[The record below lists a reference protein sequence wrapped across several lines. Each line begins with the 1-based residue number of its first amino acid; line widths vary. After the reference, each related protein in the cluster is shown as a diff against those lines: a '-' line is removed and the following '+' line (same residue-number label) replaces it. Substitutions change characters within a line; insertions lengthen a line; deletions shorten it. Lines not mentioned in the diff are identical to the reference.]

1 MNNYFQEID
10 KFSVKLT
17 ELVIRNKWTTILFTL
32 LFTLACGYGAK
43 NLAFSTNY
51 RVFFSESNPEL
62 KAFESFQ
69 STYTKN
75 DNVLFVVKKNKPGNV
90 FNDSDLTAIKEITER
105 AWQIP
110 YVIRVDSITNFQHT
124 SAVGDDLIVED
135 LVEGQ
140 NENKDYYE
148 SRMEIALNEPLLLN
162 QSISEDAEIT
172 AINAVLQFAEKDLME
187 VPEAINYALGIEK
200 DIEEKFPDIEVYVS
214 GVAALNNAFAEA
226 GMKDAGTI
234 TPIMFLMIFIM
245 VGLIIRAWSPTI
257 AVLILI
263 ILSTIVG
270 MGIGG
275 YAGIELTPI
284 SMAAP
289 TVILTLAVAD
299 AIHIYIT
306 LKSLM
311 QEGMEKREAIIE
323 SLKINFLPV
332 TITSATTIVGFLALN
347 FSDSP
352 PYWHLGNIT
361 AIGIGAAWFFSI
373 TLLPVIINILP
384 YKAKLG
390 SEKEKDK
397 SVMLKLANFV
407 IENHKKVLVGTST
420 VTLIIICFI
429 PTINFDDQWVE
440 YFDESVKFRTDS
452 DFVLDNFGVYPIEY
466 SIPAKSEGGISE
478 PEYLQNIEKFISYL
492 RDIENVT
499 HVYSISDIMKRLNK
513 NMHGDEQSYYKI
525 PDERDLSA
533 QYLLLYELSLPYGLD
548 LNDRINIDKSAS
560 RVTVTFGRLTT
571 SELKDFLIKTD
582 EWMGINLPGYMQTKP
597 TGASVMFTYITERNV
612 NSMITG
618 TMIAIFAIALMMV
631 VALRSLKLG
640 LLSLIPNGLPILT
653 TFGAWAIL
661 VGDVGFSV
669 ATVASISLGIV
680 VDDTVHFLSKYVRA
694 REDRQLSVED
704 SIRYAFDNVG
714 MAIVINTFILAV
726 GFGVLTSS
734 TFKLNV
740 DMGLMTILAII
751 FAIILDFLLLPA
763 ILLLKKDVKLSSGGS
778 INTAQPSTSA
788 I

>member
-1 MNNYFQEID
+1 MKNYFQQID
-10 KFSVKLT
+10 LYSVKFT
-17 ELVIRNKWTTILFTL
+17 KTL
-32 LFTLACGYGAK
+32 LQNKFITIILSIFFALICGYGAQNPK
-43 NLAFSTNY
+43 FSTNY

-75 DNVLFVVKKNKPGNV
+75 DNVLFVIKKKDSGSI
-90 FNDSDLTAIKEITER
+90 FNNSDLSAIKKLTEQ

-110 YVIRVDSITNFQHT
+110 YVIRVDSVTNFQHT
-124 SAVGDDLIVED
+124 SAFKDDLVVED
-135 LVEGQ
+135 LI
-140 NENKDYYE
+140 NEVDAEETYYQ
-148 SRMEIALNEPLLLN
+148 SRLKIALEEPLLLN
-162 QSISEDAEIT
+162 QSISKDGKVSAV
-172 AINAVLQFAEKDLME
+172 NAVLQFAEKDLME
-187 VPEAINYALGIEK
+187 VPQAVNFAL
-200 DIEEKFPDIEVYVS
+200 DIERKIEADYPNLEVYVS

-226 GMKDAGTI
+226 GMNDAGTI
-234 TPIMFLMIFIM
+234 IPIMFLVIFAL
-245 VGLIIRAWSPTI
+245 VWLIIRAWSPTV

-263 ILSTIVG
+263 ILSTMVG

-306 LKSLM
+306 LRSLM
-311 QEGMEKREAIIE
+311 QEGIVKQKAIVE
-323 SLKINFLPV
+323 SLKINFIPV

-361 AIGIGAAWFFSI
+361 AVGIGAAWLFSI
-373 TLLPVIINILP
+373 TLLPVIISLLP
-384 YKAKLG
+384 YSTKVVSK
-390 SEKEKDK
+390 KEKTQ
-397 SVMLKLANFV
+397 SLMLKLANFV
-407 IENHKKVLVGTST
+407 IDNYKKVFFGTS
-420 VTLIIICFI
+420 VITLIIMCFI
-429 PTINFDDQWVE
+429 PTIKFDDQWVE
-440 YFDESVKFRTDS
+440 YFDESVKFRSDS
-452 DFVLDNFGVYPIEY
+452 DVVLDNFGVYPIEY

-478 PEYLQNIEKFISYL
+478 PEYLQNIEKFIVYL
-492 RDIENVT
+492 REVENVE

-513 NMHGDEQSYYKI
+513 NMHGDDQSYYRI
-525 PDERDLSA
+525 PEERDLSA

-571 SELKDFLIKTD
+571 AELKNFLIQTD
-582 EWMGINLPGYMQTKP
+582 NWMQENFPNYMQTKP
-597 TGASVMFTYITERNV
+597 TGASVMFTYITERNIS
-612 NSMITG
+612 SMITG
-618 TMIAIFAIALMMV
+618 TMIAIFAIALMMI

-740 DMGLMTILAII
+740 DMGLMTILAIV
-751 FAIILDFLLLPA
+751 FALILDFLLLPA
-763 ILLLKKDVKLSSGGS
+763 ILLFKNDFAVSNSENVNAVNPATSGV
-778 INTAQPSTSA
+778 
-788 I
+788 

>member
-1 MNNYFQEID
+1 MQNYFQKID
-10 KFSVKLT
+10 LYSVKFTEVLLQNKLLT
-17 ELVIRNKWTTILFTL
+17 VILSIFFALI
-32 LFTLACGYGAK
+32 CGFGAQ
-43 NLAFSTNY
+43 NLKFSTNY

-75 DNVLFVVKKNKPGNV
+75 DNVLFVIKKKDSGSIFNNSDLSAVKK
-90 FNDSDLTAIKEITER
+90 LTEK

-110 YVIRVDSITNFQHT
+110 YVIRVDSVTNFQHT
-124 SAVGDDLIVED
+124 SAVEDDLVVED
-135 LVEGQ
+135 LI
-140 NENKDYYE
+140 NEIDAEERYYQ
-148 SRMEIALNEPLLLN
+148 SRLKIALEEPLLLN
-162 QSISEDAEIT
+162 QSISKDGKVSAV
-172 AINAVLQFAEKDLME
+172 NAVLQFAEKDLME
-187 VPEAINYALGIEK
+187 VPQAVNFAL
-200 DIEEKFPDIEVYVS
+200 DIEREIETDYPNLEVYVS

-226 GMKDAGTI
+226 GMKDAGTL
-234 TPIMFLMIFIM
+234 TPIMFLVIFAL
-245 VGLIIRAWSPTI
+245 VWLIIRAWSPTV

-263 ILSTIVG
+263 ILSTMVG

-311 QEGMEKREAIIE
+311 QEGMVKQKAIVE

-361 AIGIGAAWFFSI
+361 AVGIGAAWLFSI
-373 TLLPVIINILP
+373 TLLPVIISLLP
-384 YKAKLG
+384 YSTKVI
-390 SEKEKDK
+390 SEKEKTQ
-397 SVMLKLANFV
+397 SIMLRLANFV
-407 IENHKKVLVGTST
+407 IGNYKKVFVGTSII
-420 VTLIIICFI
+420 TLIIICFI

-440 YFDESVKFRTDS
+440 YFDESVKFRSDS
-452 DFVLDNFGVYPIEY
+452 DVVLDNFGVYPIEY

-478 PEYLQNIEKFISYL
+478 PEYLQNIEKFILYL
-492 RDIENVT
+492 RSVENVE

-513 NMHGDEQSYYKI
+513 NMHGDDQSYYRI
-525 PDERDLSA
+525 PEERDLSA

-560 RVTVTFGRLTT
+560 RVTVTFGRITT
-571 SELKDFLIKTD
+571 AELKNFLVQTD
-582 EWMGINLPGYMQTKP
+582 NWMQENFPNYMQTKP
-597 TGASVMFTYITERNV
+597 TGASVMFTYITERNIS
-612 NSMITG
+612 SMITG
-618 TMIAIFAIALMMV
+618 TMIAIFAIALMMI

-653 TFGAWAIL
+653 TFGTWAIL
-661 VGDVGFSV
+661 IGDVGFSV

-734 TFKLNV
+734 TFKLNI
-740 DMGLMTILAII
+740 DMGLMTILAIV
-751 FAIILDFLLLPA
+751 FALILDFLLLPA
-763 ILLLKKDVKLSSGGS
+763 ILLFKNDFAVSDSKNVNMTNPVTSGV
-778 INTAQPSTSA
+778 
-788 I
+788 

>member
-1 MNNYFQEID
+1 MKNYFQRID
-10 KFSVKLT
+10 LYSVKFT
-17 ELVIRNKWTTILFTL
+17 EILLRNKSITIILSISFAL
-32 LFTLACGYGAK
+32 ICGYGGQ
-43 NLAFSTNY
+43 NLNFSTNY

-75 DNVLFVVKKNKPGNV
+75 DNVLFVVKKKDSGSI
-90 FNDSDLTAIKEITER
+90 FNDSDLSAIKELTEQ

-110 YVIRVDSITNFQHT
+110 YVIRVDSVTNFQHT
-124 SAVGDDLIVED
+124 SAVEDDLIVED
-135 LVEGQ
+135 LI
-140 NENKDYYE
+140 NEVDAEETYYQ
-148 SRMEIALNEPLLLN
+148 SRLEIALEEPLLLN
-162 QSISEDAEIT
+162 QSISKDGKVSAV
-172 AINAVLQFAEKDLME
+172 NAVLQFAEKDLME
-187 VPEAINYALGIEK
+187 VPQAINFAL
-200 DIEEKFPDIEVYVS
+200 DIERKIEADYPNLEVYVS

-226 GMKDAGTI
+226 GMNDAGTI
-234 TPIMFLMIFIM
+234 TPIMFLVIFAL
-245 VGLIIRAWSPTI
+245 VWLIIRAWSPTV

-263 ILSTIVG
+263 ILSTMVG

-311 QEGMEKREAIIE
+311 QEGMVKQKAIVE

-361 AIGIGAAWFFSI
+361 AVGIGAAWLFSI
-373 TLLPVIINILP
+373 TLLPVIISLLP
-384 YKAKLG
+384 YSTKVV
-390 SEKEKDK
+390 SEKEKTQ
-397 SVMLKLANFV
+397 SIMLKLANFV
-407 IENHKKVLVGTST
+407 IDNYKKVFVGTS
-420 VTLIIICFI
+420 VITLIIILFI

-440 YFDESVKFRTDS
+440 YFDESVKFRSDS
-452 DFVLDNFGVYPIEY
+452 DVVLDNFGVYPIEY

-478 PEYLQNIEKFISYL
+478 PEYLQNIEKFIVYL
-492 RDIENVT
+492 RSVENVE

-513 NMHGDEQSYYKI
+513 NMHGDDQSYYRI
-525 PDERDLSA
+525 PEERDLSA

-560 RVTVTFGRLTT
+560 RVTVTFGRITT
-571 SELKDFLIKTD
+571 AELKNFLIQTD
-582 EWMGINLPGYMQTKP
+582 NWMQENFPNYMQTKP
-597 TGASVMFTYITERNV
+597 TGASVMFTYITERNIS
-612 NSMITG
+612 SMITG
-618 TMIAIFAIALMMV
+618 TMIAIFAIALMMI

-661 VGDVGFSV
+661 IGDVGFSV

-704 SIRYAFDNVG
+704 SIRYAFDSVG

-740 DMGLMTILAII
+740 DMGLMTILAIV
-751 FAIILDFLLLPA
+751 FALILDFLLLPA
-763 ILLLKKDVKLSSGGS
+763 ILLFKNDFAVSNSKNVSTVNPVTSGV
-778 INTAQPSTSA
+778 
-788 I
+788 

>member
-1 MNNYFQEID
+1 MKNYFQQID
-10 KFSVKLT
+10 LYSVKFT
-17 ELVIRNKWTTILFTL
+17 KTL
-32 LFTLACGYGAK
+32 LQNKFITIILSIFFALICGYGAQNPK
-43 NLAFSTNY
+43 FSTNY

-75 DNVLFVVKKNKPGNV
+75 DNVLFVIKKKDSGSI
-90 FNDSDLTAIKEITER
+90 FNNSDLSAIKKLTEQ

-110 YVIRVDSITNFQHT
+110 YVIRVDSVTNFQHT
-124 SAVGDDLIVED
+124 SAFKDDLVVED
-135 LVEGQ
+135 LI
-140 NENKDYYE
+140 NEVDAEETYYQ
-148 SRMEIALNEPLLLN
+148 SRLKIALEEPLLLN
-162 QSISEDAEIT
+162 QSISKDGKVSAV
-172 AINAVLQFAEKDLME
+172 NAVLQFAEKDLME
-187 VPEAINYALGIEK
+187 VPQAVNFAL
-200 DIEEKFPDIEVYVS
+200 DIERKIEADYPNLEVYVS
-214 GVAALNNAFAEA
+214 GIAALNNAFAEA
-226 GMKDAGTI
+226 GMNDAGTI
-234 TPIMFLMIFIM
+234 IPIMFLVIFAL
-245 VGLIIRAWSPTI
+245 VWLIIRAWSPTV

-263 ILSTIVG
+263 ILSTMVG

-306 LKSLM
+306 LRSLM
-311 QEGMEKREAIIE
+311 QEGMVKQKAIVE
-323 SLKINFLPV
+323 SLKINFIPV

-361 AIGIGAAWFFSI
+361 AVGIGAAWLFSI
-373 TLLPVIINILP
+373 TLLPVIISLLP
-384 YKAKLG
+384 YSTKVVSK
-390 SEKEKDK
+390 KEKTQ
-397 SVMLKLANFV
+397 SLMLKLANFV
-407 IENHKKVLVGTST
+407 IDNYKKVFFGTS
-420 VTLIIICFI
+420 VITLIIMCFI
-429 PTINFDDQWVE
+429 PTIKFDDQWVE
-440 YFDESVKFRTDS
+440 YFDESVKFRSDS
-452 DFVLDNFGVYPIEY
+452 DVVLDNFGVYPIEY

-478 PEYLQNIEKFISYL
+478 PEYLQNIEKFIVYL
-492 RDIENVT
+492 REVENVE

-513 NMHGDEQSYYKI
+513 NMHGDDQSYYRI
-525 PDERDLSA
+525 PEERDLSA

-571 SELKDFLIKTD
+571 AELKNFLIQTD
-582 EWMGINLPGYMQTKP
+582 NWMQENFPNYMQTKP
-597 TGASVMFTYITERNV
+597 TGASVMFTYITERNIS
-612 NSMITG
+612 SMITG
-618 TMIAIFAIALMMV
+618 TMIAIFAIALMMI

-740 DMGLMTILAII
+740 DMGLMTILAIV
-751 FAIILDFLLLPA
+751 FALILDFLLLPA
-763 ILLLKKDVKLSSGGS
+763 ILLFKNDFAVSNSENVNAVNPATSGV
-778 INTAQPSTSA
+778 
-788 I
+788 

>member
-90 FNDSDLTAIKEITER
+90 FNDNDLSAIREITEK

-200 DIEEKFPDIEVYVS
+200 DIEEKFPDLEVYVS

-390 SEKEKDK
+390 SDKEKEK

-582 EWMGINLPGYMQTKP
+582 EWMGINLPSYMQTKP
-597 TGASVMFTYITERNV
+597 TGASVMFTYITERNI

-631 VALRSLKLG
+631 VALRSLELG

>member
-1 MNNYFQEID
+1 MKNYFQRID
-10 KFSVKLT
+10 LYSVKFT
-17 ELVIRNKWTTILFTL
+17 EILLRNKSTTIILSISFAL
-32 LFTLACGYGAK
+32 ICGYGGQ
-43 NLAFSTNY
+43 NLNFSTNY

-75 DNVLFVVKKNKPGNV
+75 DNVLFVVKKKDSGSI
-90 FNDSDLTAIKEITER
+90 FNDSDLSAIKELTEQ

-110 YVIRVDSITNFQHT
+110 YVIRVDSVTNFQHT
-124 SAVGDDLIVED
+124 SAVEDDLIVED
-135 LVEGQ
+135 LI
-140 NENKDYYE
+140 NEVDAEETYYQ
-148 SRMEIALNEPLLLN
+148 SRLEIALEEPLLLN
-162 QSISEDAEIT
+162 QSISKDGKVSAV
-172 AINAVLQFAEKDLME
+172 NAVLQFAEKDLME
-187 VPEAINYALGIEK
+187 VPQAINFAL
-200 DIEEKFPDIEVYVS
+200 DIERKIEADYPNLEVYVS

-226 GMKDAGTI
+226 GMNDAGTI
-234 TPIMFLMIFIM
+234 TPIMFLVIFAL
-245 VGLIIRAWSPTI
+245 VWLIIRAWSPTV

-263 ILSTIVG
+263 ILSTMVG

-311 QEGMEKREAIIE
+311 REGMVKQKAIVE

-361 AIGIGAAWFFSI
+361 AVGIGAAWLFSI
-373 TLLPVIINILP
+373 TLLPVIISLLP
-384 YKAKLG
+384 YSTKVV
-390 SEKEKDK
+390 SEKEKTQ
-397 SVMLKLANFV
+397 SIMLKLANFV
-407 IENHKKVLVGTST
+407 IGNYKKVFVGTSII
-420 VTLIIICFI
+420 TLIIICFI

-440 YFDESVKFRTDS
+440 YFDESVKFRSDS
-452 DFVLDNFGVYPIEY
+452 DVVLDNFGVYPIEY

-478 PEYLQNIEKFISYL
+478 PEYLQNIEKFIVYL
-492 RDIENVT
+492 RSVENVE

-513 NMHGDEQSYYKI
+513 NMHGDDQSYYRI
-525 PDERDLSA
+525 PEERDLSA

-560 RVTVTFGRLTT
+560 RVTVTFGRITT
-571 SELKDFLIKTD
+571 AELKNFLVQTNN
-582 EWMGINLPGYMQTKP
+582 WMQENFPNYMQTKP
-597 TGASVMFTYITERNV
+597 TGASVMFTYITERNIS
-612 NSMITG
+612 SMITG
-618 TMIAIFAIALMMV
+618 TMIAIFAIALMMI

-661 VGDVGFSV
+661 IGDVGFSV

-704 SIRYAFDNVG
+704 SIRYAFDSVG

-740 DMGLMTILAII
+740 DMGLMTILAIV
-751 FAIILDFLLLPA
+751 FALILDFLLLPA
-763 ILLLKKDVKLSSGGS
+763 ILLFKNDFAVSDSKNV
-778 INTAQPSTSA
+778 NTANPVTSKV
-788 I
+788 

>member
-1 MNNYFQEID
+1 MNNYFQKID
-10 KFSVKLT
+10 EFSVKLT
-17 ELVIRNKWTTILFTL
+17 EFLIRHKWSTIIFSVLFTM
-32 LFTLACGYGAK
+32 ACGYGAQ
-43 NLAFSTNY
+43 NLKFSTNY
-51 RVFFSESNPEL
+51 RVFFSENNPEL

-75 DNVLFVVKKNKPGNV
+75 DNVLFLVKKKDSGNL
-90 FNDSDLTAIKEITER
+90 FNSNDLSAIKKLTEQ

-110 YVIRVDSITNFQHT
+110 YVIRVDSVTNFQHT
-124 SAVGDDLIVED
+124 SSIEDDLIVED
-135 LVEGQ
+135 LVDSLDAE
-140 NENKDYYE
+140 KKYYQ
-148 SRMEIALNEPLLLN
+148 SRLKIALNEPLLLN
-162 QSISEDAEIT
+162 QSISKDGEVSAV
-172 AINAVLQFAEKDLME
+172 NAVLQFAEKDLME
-187 VPEAINYALGIEK
+187 VPQAVNFALEIEK
-200 DIEEKFPDIEVYVS
+200 QIEADYPNLEVYVS

-226 GMKDAGTI
+226 GMQDAATI
-234 TPIMFLMIFIM
+234 TPIMFLVIFAL
-245 VGLIIRAWSPTI
+245 VWLIIRAWSPTV

-306 LKSLM
+306 LKRLM
-311 QEGMEKREAIIE
+311 QEGLDKQKAIVE

-361 AIGIGAAWFFSI
+361 AVGIAAAWFFSI
-373 TLLPVIINILP
+373 TLLPVIMTLLP
-384 YKAKLG
+384 YSTKII
-390 SEKEKDK
+390 SEKEKAQ
-397 SVMLKLANFV
+397 SIMLKLANFV
-407 IENHKKVLVGTST
+407 IDNHKRVFIGTSA

-440 YFDESVKFRTDS
+440 YFDESVKFRIDS
-452 DFVLDNFGVYPIEY
+452 DVVLDNFGVYPIEY
-466 SIPAKSEGGISE
+466 SIPANSEGGISE
-478 PEYLQNIEKFISYL
+478 PEYLQNIEKFIIYL
-492 RDIENVT
+492 RDIKNVE

-513 NMHGDEQSYYKI
+513 NMHGDDQSYYKI
-525 PDERDLSA
+525 PDKRDLSA

-571 SELKDFLIKTD
+571 AELKNFLIKTD
-582 EWMGINLPGYMQTKP
+582 TWMQENLPSYMQTKP

-631 VALRSLKLG
+631 AALRSLKLG

-694 REDRQLSVED
+694 REDRELSVED

-740 DMGLMTILAII
+740 DMGLMTILAIV
-751 FAIILDFLLLPA
+751 FALILDFLLLPA
-763 ILLLKKDVKLSSGGS
+763 ILLFRKDLTISNSDP
-778 INTAQPSTSA
+778 INVTQPSTSGV
-788 I
+788 

>member
-1 MNNYFQEID
+1 
-10 KFSVKLT
+10 
-17 ELVIRNKWTTILFTL
+17 
-32 LFTLACGYGAK
+32 
-43 NLAFSTNY
+43 
-51 RVFFSESNPEL
+51 
-62 KAFESFQ
+62 
-69 STYTKN
+69 
-75 DNVLFVVKKNKPGNV
+75 
-90 FNDSDLTAIKEITER
+90 
-105 AWQIP
+105 
-110 YVIRVDSITNFQHT
+110 
-124 SAVGDDLIVED
+124 
-135 LVEGQ
+135 
-140 NENKDYYE
+140 
-148 SRMEIALNEPLLLN
+148 MEIALNEPLLLN
-162 QSISEDAEIT
+162 QSISKDAKIT
-172 AINAVLQFAEKDLME
+172 AVNAVLQFAEKDLME

-200 DIEEKFPDIEVYVS
+200 DIEEKFTDLEVYVS

-361 AIGIGAAWFFSI
+361 AIGIGAAWFFSV

-390 SEKEKDK
+390 SEEAKDK
-397 SVMLKLANFV
+397 SIMLKLANFV
-407 IENHKKVLVGTST
+407 IGNHKKVLIGTST
-420 VTLIIICFI
+420 VTLMIICFI

-478 PEYLQNIEKFISYL
+478 PEYLQNIEKFILYL
-492 RDIENVT
+492 RDIENVV

-513 NMHGDEQSYYKI
+513 NMNVDEQSYYKI
-525 PDERDLSA
+525 PEERDLSA

-582 EWMGINLPGYMQTKP
+582 EWMETNLPSYMQTKP
-597 TGASVMFTYITERNV
+597 TGASVMFTYITERNID
-612 NSMITG
+612 SMITG

-734 TFKLNV
+734 TIKLNV

-751 FAIILDFLLLPA
+751 FAILLDFLLLPA
-763 ILLLKKDVKLSSGGS
+763 ILLLKKDVKLSSDGS
-778 INTAQPSTSA
+778 INAAQPSTSA

>member
-1 MNNYFQEID
+1 MKNYFQQID
-10 KFSVKLT
+10 LYSVKFT
-17 ELVIRNKWTTILFTL
+17 KTL
-32 LFTLACGYGAK
+32 LQNKFITIILSIFFALICGYGAQNPK
-43 NLAFSTNY
+43 FSTNY

-75 DNVLFVVKKNKPGNV
+75 DNVLFVIKKKDSGSI
-90 FNDSDLTAIKEITER
+90 FNNSDLSAIKKLTEQ

-110 YVIRVDSITNFQHT
+110 YVIRVDSVTNFQHT
-124 SAVGDDLIVED
+124 SAFKDDLVVED
-135 LVEGQ
+135 LI
-140 NENKDYYE
+140 NEVDAEETYYQ
-148 SRMEIALNEPLLLN
+148 SRLKIALEEPLLLN
-162 QSISEDAEIT
+162 QSISKDGKVSAV
-172 AINAVLQFAEKDLME
+172 NAVLQFAEKDLME
-187 VPEAINYALGIEK
+187 VPQAVNFAL
-200 DIEEKFPDIEVYVS
+200 DIERKIEADYPNLEVYVS

-226 GMKDAGTI
+226 GMNDAGTI
-234 TPIMFLMIFIM
+234 TPIMFLVIFAL
-245 VGLIIRAWSPTI
+245 VWLIIRAWSPTV

-263 ILSTIVG
+263 ILSTMVG

-306 LKSLM
+306 LRSLM
-311 QEGMEKREAIIE
+311 QEGMVKQKAIVE
-323 SLKINFLPV
+323 SLKINFIPV

-361 AIGIGAAWFFSI
+361 AVGIGAAWLFSI
-373 TLLPVIINILP
+373 TLLPVIISLLP
-384 YKAKLG
+384 YSTKVVSK
-390 SEKEKDK
+390 KEKTQ
-397 SVMLKLANFV
+397 SLMLKLANFV
-407 IENHKKVLVGTST
+407 IDNYKKVFFGTS
-420 VTLIIICFI
+420 VITLIIMCFI
-429 PTINFDDQWVE
+429 PTIKFDDQWVE
-440 YFDESVKFRTDS
+440 YFDESVKFRSDS
-452 DFVLDNFGVYPIEY
+452 DVVLDNFGVYPIEY

-478 PEYLQNIEKFISYL
+478 PEYLQNIEKFIVYL
-492 RDIENVT
+492 RKVENVE

-513 NMHGDEQSYYKI
+513 NMHGDDQSYYRI
-525 PDERDLSA
+525 PEERDLSA

-571 SELKDFLIKTD
+571 AELKNFLIQTD
-582 EWMGINLPGYMQTKP
+582 NWMQENFPNYMQTKP
-597 TGASVMFTYITERNV
+597 TGASVMFTYITERNIS
-612 NSMITG
+612 SMITG
-618 TMIAIFAIALMMV
+618 TMIAIFAIALMMI

-740 DMGLMTILAII
+740 DMGLMTILAIV
-751 FAIILDFLLLPA
+751 FALILDFLLLPA
-763 ILLLKKDVKLSSGGS
+763 ILLFKNDFAVSNSENVNAVNPATSGV
-778 INTAQPSTSA
+778 
-788 I
+788 

>member
-32 LFTLACGYGAK
+32 LFTLASGYGAK

-75 DNVLFVVKKNKPGNV
+75 DNVLFVVKKNEPGNV

-200 DIEEKFPDIEVYVS
+200 DIEEKFPDLEVYVS

-390 SEKEKDK
+390 SDKEKDK

>member
-1 MNNYFQEID
+1 MKNYFQRID
-10 KFSVKLT
+10 LYSVKFT
-17 ELVIRNKWTTILFTL
+17 EILLRNKSITIILSISFAL
-32 LFTLACGYGAK
+32 VCGYGAK
-43 NLAFSTNY
+43 NLKFSTNY

-75 DNVLFVVKKNKPGNV
+75 DNVLFVIKKKDSGSV
-90 FNDSDLTAIKEITER
+90 FNNGDLSAIKKLTDQ

-110 YVIRVDSITNFQHT
+110 YVIRVDSVTNFQHT
-124 SAVGDDLIVED
+124 SAVEDDLIVED
-135 LVEGQ
+135 LI
-140 NENKDYYE
+140 NEVDAEETYYQ
-148 SRMEIALNEPLLLN
+148 SRLKIALEEPLLLN
-162 QSISEDAEIT
+162 QSISKDGKVSAV
-172 AINAVLQFAEKDLME
+172 NAVLQFAEKDLME
-187 VPEAINYALGIEK
+187 VPQAINFAL
-200 DIEEKFPDIEVYVS
+200 DIERKIEADYPNLEVYVS

-226 GMKDAGTI
+226 GMNDAGTI
-234 TPIMFLMIFIM
+234 TPIMFLVIFAL
-245 VGLIIRAWSPTI
+245 VWLIIRAWSPTV

-263 ILSTIVG
+263 ILSTMVG

-311 QEGMEKREAIIE
+311 QEGVVKQKAIVE

-361 AIGIGAAWFFSI
+361 AVGIGAAWLFSI
-373 TLLPVIINILP
+373 TLLPVIISLLP
-384 YKAKLG
+384 YSTKVV
-390 SEKEKDK
+390 SEKEKTQ
-397 SVMLKLANFV
+397 SIMLKLANFV
-407 IENHKKVLVGTST
+407 IDNYKKVFVGTS
-420 VTLIIICFI
+420 VITLIIICFI

-440 YFDESVKFRTDS
+440 YFDESVKFRSDS
-452 DFVLDNFGVYPIEY
+452 DVVLDNFGVYPIEY

-478 PEYLQNIEKFISYL
+478 PEYLQNIEKFIVYL
-492 RDIENVT
+492 RSVENVE

-513 NMHGDEQSYYKI
+513 NMHGDDQSYYRI
-525 PDERDLSA
+525 PEERDLSA

-560 RVTVTFGRLTT
+560 RVTVTFGRITT
-571 SELKDFLIKTD
+571 AELKNFLVQTD
-582 EWMGINLPGYMQTKP
+582 NWMQENFPNYMQTKP
-597 TGASVMFTYITERNV
+597 TGASVMFTYITERNIS
-612 NSMITG
+612 SMITG
-618 TMIAIFAIALMMV
+618 TVIAIFAIALMMI

-661 VGDVGFSV
+661 IGDVGFSV

-740 DMGLMTILAII
+740 DMGLMTILAIV
-751 FAIILDFLLLPA
+751 FALILDFLLLPA
-763 ILLLKKDVKLSSGGS
+763 ILLFKNDFAISNSKNVNTVNPVTSGV
-778 INTAQPSTSA
+778 
-788 I
+788 